1 MEVNLRSLQF
11 ENLNLSK
18 EALVRI
24 SKYVLEEVEWN
35 WSAEAVTSYLLTI
48 NILDDLENI
57 DVKSSLYDIDA
68 EVEEDTIIVHIYDEE
83 LRTPIKELLESDKYE
98 ELLSEFKVGID

>member
-1 MEVNLRSLQF
+1 MNENYKKLKEAILEELLGGEFEKSSIPTLF

-35 WSAEAVTSYLLTI
+35 WSA
-48 NILDDLENI
+48 
-57 DVKSSLYDIDA
+57 
-68 EVEEDTIIVHIYDEE
+68 
-83 LRTPIKELLESDKYE
+83 
-98 ELLSEFKVGID
+98 